1 MENLLER
8 LKPEYREILEVS
20 LMDYPNTL
28 NSIYS
33 ALKANY
39 FIMDLKFDIVY
50 SLNFECLN
58 TSVIHFTKV
67 TELFN
72 DLPPIKN

>member
-20 LMDYPNTL
+20 FNKYPFTI

-50 SLNFECLN
+50 SLNFECLK
-58 TSVIHFTKV
+58 TTVIHFAKV

-72 DLPPIKN
+72 ALPPIKK

>member
-8 LKPEYREILEVS
+8 LKPEYKDSLEVS
-20 LMDYPNTL
+20 LKEYPNTL

-33 ALKANY
+33 ALKENNY
-39 FIMDLKFDIVY
+39 IIDLKFDIVF
-50 SLNFECLN
+50 SLNFNCLK
-58 TSVIHFTKV
+58 TTVIQYSKV

-72 DLPPIKN
+72 DLPPIKK

>member
-8 LKPEYREILEVS
+8 LKPEYKEILEVS
-20 LMDYPNTL
+20 FNKYPFTI

-33 ALKANY
+33 ALEENSS
-39 FIMDLKFDIVY
+39 ILDLKFDIVY

-58 TSVIHFTKV
+58 TTVIQYSKV